1 MRDFLSVLE
10 NGMDSTLNSP
20 SYAWL
25 QDAGPNTGQV
35 QGELRH
41 LNPDS
46 QEPFRTSRN

>member
-10 NGMDSTLNSP
+10 NGMDSTLTSP
-20 SYAWL
+20 SCAWL
-25 QDAGPNTGQV
+25 QNAGPNTGQV

-46 QEPFRTSRN
+46 KEPFRTSRN